1 LGALLW
7 IVSSRERLPLTSIG
21 LLTEKT
27 GRSLLWG
34 LLGAV
39 LCAIG
44 LAACLGVISYLGL
57 PFGGEAK
64 SGFHAPLWATLIT
77 VLRAAVIEEVFY
89 RGYAIERLERLTGS
103 TPIAA
108 SLPLIVFAVAHYRQ
122 GMAGILIALVMGG
135 ILSMLFVKRRDLLA
149 VIAAHFIID
158 FIPNIVLPMLGD

>member
-1 LGALLW
+1 
-7 IVSSRERLPLTSIG
+7 
-21 LLTEKT
+21 
-27 GRSLLWG
+27 
-34 LLGAV
+34 
-39 LCAIG
+39 
-44 LAACLGVISYLGL
+44 
-57 PFGGEAK
+57 
-64 SGFHAPLWATLIT
+64 